1 MKVTEPGLN
10 KLIDNLNTLICED
23 SLLTRQERETLV
35 LAVAAIGA
43 MKARVGL
50 KKGDAPTVARREK
63 REKKDRQPDPRFPRA
78 GHPWQEDEKT
88 LLSDALDSVPDEE
101 IGRHLFWLSEKLG
114 RTPFSVAFQIAAIRE
129 LQDGWEEQFRAGIS
143 WRCVDTLAWPQHGSK
158 QTINGLKRSFPRG
171 MRDNDAGKIPT
182 SVAAA
187 APGADCA
194 GRP

>member
-50 KKGDAPTVARREK
+50 KKGDAPAVARREK

-101 IGRHLFWLSEKLG
+101 IGKHLFWLSDRGIFHEKTIPSTSTRDWHVIINTTESKTDSPVPVDGGNRTGKAPFTG
-114 RTPFSVAFQIAAIRE
+114 RLIKVTFTQAQ
-129 LQDGWEEQFRAGIS
+129 
-143 WRCVDTLAWPQHGSK
+143 GS
-158 QTINGLKRSFPRG
+158 GLS
-171 MRDNDAGKIPT
+171 
-182 SVAAA
+182 SS
-187 APGADCA
+187 
-194 GRP
+194 

>member
-50 KKGDAPTVARREK
+50 KKAMRRPLPDGKKGE
-63 REKKDRQPDPRFPRA
+63 KDRQPDPRFPRA

-129 LQDGWEEQFRAGIS
+129 LQDGWEEQFREIS
-143 WRCVDTLAWPQHGSK
+143 DNIRLSGLSISDYLK
-158 QTINGLKRSFPRG
+158 QNGTDL
-171 MRDNDAGKIPT
+171 NA
-182 SVAAA
+182 
-187 APGADCA
+187 
-194 GRP
+194 